1 MKIGETGEVRVR
13 GYLLLLRQS
22 LRSFLARE
30 ALSDALRELESHIRE
45 RIDAAEPGP
54 DEEAT
59 LARILDELGTPLQVA
74 RGYSTEMTLEEAVAT
89 GRFTPTA
96 RALWQLATTTLL
108 GFFPFL
114 GLLVGYV
121 LGASFLLV
129 ALLKPVFPNNTGV
142 VLVDGSPRGFGIMGD
157 LPPGAQMWGGYW
169 LIPILIAL
177 GVSILVLTQRGATR
191 FLVWWRARGLRGE

>member
-74 RGYSTEMTLEEAVAT
+74 RGYSAEMTLEEAVAT